1 MLLNDVMIR
10 SRAAGGMIEP
20 FEPNQVRNDAHGNRI
35 ISYGTTSYGYDARL
49 SNQFRIF
56 TNVKGSI
63 VDPKNF
69 DSACLVE
76 YEGDSCLIPPNS
88 FVLGVTVERF
98 NIPRDILA
106 VCIGK
111 STYARCG
118 IVANVTPLEPEWRGF
133 ITLELSNTT
142 PCPARVYAN
151 EGIIQVIFH
160 LGQSVCSTSYGDR
173 LNGKYQDQNELT
185 LPRV

>member
-1 MLLNDVMIR
+1 MLLNDVQIR
-10 SRAAGGMIEP
+10 QRASEGMIDP
-20 FEPNQVRNDAHGNRI
+20 FEAYQVRVDANGKKV
-35 ISYGTTSYGYDARL
+35 ISYGTSSYGYDARL
-49 SNQFRIF
+49 GNQFKIF

-69 DSACLVE
+69 DPACFIE
-76 YEGDSCLIPPNS
+76 HEGDFCLIPPNS
-88 FVLGVTVERF
+88 FVLGVTVEQF
-98 NIPRDILA
+98 DIPRDVLA
-106 VCIGK
+106 ICIGK

-118 IVANVTPLEPEWRGF
+118 IVANVTPLEPEWRGR

-151 EGIIQVIFH
+151 EGIIQINFH
-160 LGQSVCSTSYGDR
+160 LGRSVCSTSYGDR
-173 LNGKYQDQNELT
+173 DGKYQDQGSLT